1 MRPWLPLVGLA
12 SACWLTRSRRLP
24 HNTVARRAYPHSLT
38 NGYLFRQFGFT
49 EIVYELAVL
58 FLSKHPSADGL
69 VRLST

>member
-24 HNTVARRAYPHSLT
+24 HNCSSQSLPSLT
-38 NGYLFRQFGFT
+38 NGYVFRQFGFT

-69 VRLST
+69 VRLSP